1 MILITGAT
9 GTNGTEL
16 IKLLAAQNI
25 PVRAMVRH
33 PEKAAAIALPGVE
46 LVSGDFDQP
55 ETLRAA
61 LQGVEKAFLLTPS
74 FQNAAELQ
82 TNFVNEAK
90 KGGVQHI
97 VKLSQL
103 GADVNAP
110 TRFLQYHGIVE
121 AAIKDA
127 GITYTFL
134 RPNLFM
140 QAMLSSTPTIK
151 AQNAI
156 YAPIGEGR
164 VSVVDVRDIAAVAF
178 AAFTQDG
185 HENQAYNITG
195 PQALSHADMA
205 ATISEVV
212 GRTIQFVD
220 IPPATMRE
228 ILLSVHFP
236 EWTAD
241 GLLGEYE
248 QWSHNE
254 GAQVTSDVEDVTGD
268 APRSFQQFAHD
279 YAAAFS

>member
-16 IKLLAAQNI
+16 IKLLAAQGI
-25 PVRAMVRH
+25 PARAMVRH
-33 PEKAAAIALPGVE
+33 PDKAAAITLPGIEIVP
-46 LVSGDFDQP
+46 GDFDQP
-55 ETLRAA
+55 ETLRDA
-61 LQGVEKAFLLTPS
+61 LQGIEKAFLLTPS

-90 KGGVQHI
+90 KSGVQHI

-121 AAIKDA
+121 TAIKDS
-127 GITYTFL
+127 GIAYTFL

-140 QAMLSSTPTIK
+140 QAMLSSMPTIK

-178 AAFTQDG
+178 AAFTQAG
-185 HENQAYNITG
+185 HENRAYNLTG
-195 PQALSHADMA
+195 PQALSHAEMA
-205 ATISEVV
+205 AILSEVL

-228 ILLSVHFP
+228 ILLSV
-236 EWTAD
+236 
-241 GLLGEYE
+241 
-248 QWSHNE
+248 
-254 GAQVTSDVEDVTGD
+254 
-268 APRSFQQFAHD
+268 
-279 YAAAFS
+279 AFSRMDGGWFARRI

>member
-16 IKLLAAQNI
+16 IKLLVAQGI
-25 PVRAMVRH
+25 SARAMVRH
-33 PEKAAAIALPGVE
+33 PAKADAIKLPGIE
-46 LVSGDFDQP
+46 IVSGDFDQP

-61 LQGVEKAFLLTPS
+61 LQGIDKAFLLTPS

-82 TNFVNEAK
+82 TNFVREAK
-90 KGGVQHI
+90 KSGVKHI

-103 GADVNAP
+103 GADVDAP

-121 AAIKDA
+121 AAIKNS

-140 QAMLSSTPTIK
+140 QAMLSSAPTIK

-164 VSVVDVRDIAAVAF
+164 VSVIDVRDIAKVAL
-178 AAFTQDG
+178 AAFTQVG
-185 HENQAYNITG
+185 HENKAYNLTG

-205 ATISEVV
+205 DTLSEVL
-212 GRTIQFVD
+212 GRTIHYID
-220 IPPATMRE
+220 IPPAAMRA

-248 QWSHNE
+248 QWSQNA
-254 GAQVTSDVEDVTGD
+254 GAEVTSDVEAVTGV